1 MLKLLKLRLLQHNLF
16 ESITYKH
23 TYVHVLGAG
32 CGHFRI
38 IFMITPSS
46 KCWKSAIL
54 EQIEGYLMLL
64 ELKMLK
70 MMMLMLILG
79 LLEELKMLMLKLL
92 VIALAIE
99 LLSS

>member
-46 KCWKSAIL
+46 KCWK
-54 EQIEGYLMLL
+54 LL
-64 ELKMLK
+64 EIGYFRTNRRLFDAFSVDFRVEDAD
-70 MMMLMLILG
+70 IAD
-79 LLEELKMLMLKLL
+79 
-92 VIALAIE
+92 VIADVINIE
-99 LLSS
+99 FKNTCY